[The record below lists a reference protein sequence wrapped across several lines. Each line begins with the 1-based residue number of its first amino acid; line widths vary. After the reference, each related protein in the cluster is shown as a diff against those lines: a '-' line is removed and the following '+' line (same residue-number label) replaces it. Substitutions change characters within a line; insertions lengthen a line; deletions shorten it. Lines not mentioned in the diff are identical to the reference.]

1 MDIKLTNENDCL
13 SQVQLIWILQVH
25 IQDRNQT
32 SFLTAFALFRI
43 YLPFSNASRVDDMSL
58 SGHLWAMEKKNINN
72 LPFNVTKNW
81 LMIKLTLV
89 TSAQVAP
96 IRSLHT
102 QGDSHVIYKV
112 SVFSVLQLVH
122 PLLVLCKKRCLSHQE
137 NSFVNRW

>member
-43 YLPFSNASRVDDMSL
+43 YLPFSNASRVDDMYI
-58 SGHLWAMEKKNINN
+58 SGHLWAVEKKNINN

-81 LMIKLTLV
+81 LMIKLTLINV

-112 SVFSVLQLVH
+112 SVFGVLQLVH
-122 PLLVLCKKRCLSHQE
+122 PLLVLCKKDAILIKKTAL
-137 NSFVNRW
+137 